1 MGAIGAALGRLITI
15 GSIPDC
21 QRCGE
26 PMVVVSEVRV
36 VMVPPVFDLKCQC
49 SGCGAA
55 MRVRQALP
63 HFE

>member
-1 MGAIGAALGRLITI
+1 MGAIGAALARLTAV
-15 GSIPDC
+15 GVFPPC

-26 PMVVVSEVRV
+26 PMLVVSEERV
-36 VMVPPVFDLKCQC
+36 AMVPPVFDLRCQC

-55 MRVRQALP
+55 MRIRQVLP